1 MATDKQ
7 RQRLLRLIV
16 RAFKSRKDI
25 LRISDVLGYSV
36 GFREKAGKLTDEPAL
51 VVYVRKGRKK
61 KKAADF
67 PRRQRIPQKIRM
79 RVGKK
84 TFWIKIDLIETG
96 RGKLLNAG
104 SIISGNSVANCA
116 SADNTGTMGWIARRR
131 TNGEPVFC
139 GNFHVFLRKP
149 AYAGPDLE
157 KDFRHDPNHP
167 ERIISPGGMDAGSC
181 PRDAIGTVVHGK
193 RNQLVD
199 AAIAAADKPEL
210 VAKFIK
216 FIGAMAEARRLQAHE
231 LDPQYPIAVS
241 LCGRTSQLLEG
252 KIREYPASHEFAYPD
267 RAVMLFD
274 LIAADLPTQAGDSG
288 ALLVD
293 ASLHPLGML
302 VGRAGNRSFFM
313 HIGNIMSEMKL
324 KEF

>member
-16 RAFKSRKDI
+16 RAFKKRTDI
-25 LRISDVLGYSV
+25 LKISGVLGYSV
-36 GFREKAGKLTDEPAL
+36 GFREKAGKVTDEPAL

-61 KKAADF
+61 KKASDF

-79 RVGKK
+79 WAGKK
-84 TFWIKIDLIETG
+84 TIWIRIDLIETG
-96 RGKLLNAG
+96 KGKLHNAG
-104 SIISGNSVANCA
+104 SIISGNSVANCE
-116 SADNTGTMGWIARRR
+116 SADNTGTIGWIARRR
-131 TNGEPVFC
+131 VNDEPVFC
-139 GNFHVFLRKP
+139 SNFHVFLRKP
-149 AYAGPDLE
+149 AYAGSNLE
-157 KDFRHDPNHP
+157 KEFHHDPNHP
-167 ERIISPGGMDAGSC
+167 ERIISPGGMDGGIWPNDAMGS
-181 PRDAIGTVVHGK
+181 VVHGK

-216 FIGAMAEARRLQAHE
+216 FIGAMAAARRLQAHE
-231 LDPQYPIAVS
+231 LDPQNPIAVS
-241 LCGRTSQLLEG
+241 LSGRTSQLLAG

-274 LIAADLPTQAGDSG
+274 LIAADLPTQGGDSG

-293 ASLHPLGML
+293 ASLHPMGML
-302 VGRAGNRSFFM
+302 VGRAGNRAFFM